1 MIETNNGNKFAFDAI
16 KIGMASPEQI
26 REWSYGEVKKPET
39 INYRTL
45 KPEKDGLYCE
55 RIFGPTKDWEC
66 HCGKYKKI
74 RYKGKICDR
83 CGVEVTRSKVRRERM
98 GHIELATPVSHI
110 WYFKGIPSR
119 MGLLLDI
126 SPRILEKVL
135 YFAAYIVTDPGETPL
150 MKNQILSE
158 KEYRDY
164 REKYEDDFRAGM
176 GAEAVK
182 KLLADVDLEAL
193 SAQLHAELKTTSGQ
207 KKARVVKRLEV
218 VDAFRIS
225 GNKPEWMVIDVLPV
239 IPPELRPMVQ
249 LDGGRFAASD
259 LNDLYRRVINR
270 NNRLKRLLE
279 LGAPEI
285 IVRNEKR
292 MLQESVDALIDNGRR
307 GRAVTGPGG
316 RALRSLS
323 HTLSGKQGRFRQNL
337 LGKRVDYSGRSVI
350 VVGPEMKLHQCG
362 LPKEM
367 ALELFKPFVMQQ
379 LQLRNKGMNVKSAK
393 RAVEKMKPEVWDIL
407 EDVIKDHPVL
417 LNRAPTLHRLGIQA
431 FEPILVDGK
440 AIKLHPLACT
450 AFNADFDGDQ
460 MAVHVP
466 LSLEAQAEAR
476 FLMLAHNNILKPQD
490 GKPVISPSQDM
501 VIGCYYLTIENPN
514 GKGAGRV
521 FRNPDEAHMAYALE
535 QITLQSPI
543 KVRIER
549 EFNGEKGSKI
559 IDTTLGRLIF
569 NDALPQNLGFKKREC
584 LDDMF
589 ELEVDQLVG
598 KKQLSNIVDMCF
610 RSQGEHKCALVLDAI
625 KALGYKYATVGSL
638 TVSVADIKIPPMKQ
652 QLLDETDKKVAH
664 VNEMFAEGLL
674 SEDERY
680 SRVINLWNTCTN
692 TLRDQILPNLDPFNP
707 IRMFT
712 DSGARGSAAQVSQ
725 LAGMRGL
732 MASPT
737 GKTVEL
743 PIRANFREGLN
754 VQEFFLSSHGSRKA
768 LSDTAMKTAD
778 SGYLTRRLVDI
789 SQEVI
794 VREEDCFLQRGL
806 PIRGVHVTE
815 LLSGKQSIESLEE
828 RLRGRTAAAD
838 ITDPA
843 TGEVLVHQ
851 NELID
856 HAKAKTICDAG
867 IKSVFVRSVLTCCT
881 RNGVCARCYG
891 QNMAHGGKVDVG
903 EAVGVIAA
911 QAIGEPGTQ
920 LTMRTFHTGG
930 IASGEDITQGLPRV
944 EELFEA
950 RKPKREAVLSDI
962 SGTVSIHQTNRNKNE
977 LVITADAGNYARHTH
992 KAASGTVAVQVGQ
1005 VVRQGDVLISG
1016 ATKAK
1021 VAKDGTKSTKTTDIK
1036 STLAGTV
1043 TMINTKGVGVVEV
1056 EVTSSVAEFEQ
1067 KTYPVTY
1074 GSRLRVQ
1081 EGDHVEAGDILIE
1094 GSINPHDLLR
1104 ILGQSA
1110 VQDYLLKEVLSVYRL
1125 QGVAVADKH
1134 IEIIVRQMLR
1144 KVRVED
1150 NGDTELLPGSLVD
1163 RSHLEEANMK
1173 VLESTKLRVEDGGD
1187 TGLAIGSL
1195 VEADELEEINQRIR
1209 VSGGSPAI
1217 ARDLKPASVKR
1228 VLLGITRASLATD
1241 SFLSAASFQETNR
1254 VLTEAAIKGKIDP
1267 LIGLKE
1273 NVILGKM
1280 IPAGTGMH
1288 RYKDIDIRENYGF

>member
-1 MIETNNGNKFAFDAI
+1 MSYATFDAI
-16 KIGMASPEQI
+16 KIGIASPEMI

-45 KPEKDGLYCE
+45 KPERDGLFCE

-83 CGVEVTRSKVRRERM
+83 CGVEVTRAKVRRERM

-150 MKNQILSE
+150 AQNQILSE
-158 KEYRDY
+158 KEYRDM

-182 KLLADVDLEAL
+182 ELLQQIDLEQL
-193 SAQLHAELKTTSGQ
+193 SEQLHTELKTTSGQ
-207 KKARVVKRLEV
+207 KKARIVKRLEV
-218 VDAFRIS
+218 VDAFRLS

-239 IPPELRPMVQ
+239 IPPEIRPMVQ
-249 LDGGRFAASD
+249 LDGGRFATSD

-270 NNRLKRLLE
+270 NNRLKRLMDLN
-279 LGAPEI
+279 APDI

-589 ELEVDQLVG
+589 ALEVDQLVG

-1173 VLESTKLRVEDGGD
+1173 VLDSTKLRVEDGGD